1 MADPSREDRDLV
13 EEVCAGLGLTGASVA
28 VLEGGTRNRSYRLA
42 DGRQDVVLRVAG
54 EHDASYA
61 VAREA
66 EYAAQDLAAAH
77 GLAPRLLLTA
87 PGHSVTE
94 FVPGAT
100 WSRERAASADGASQA
115 GAWLARLHAIPV
127 PVGLRR
133 VCFLAS
139 LEAYAS
145 QLQDRAPVQR
155 MVESARVVAREL
167 GEFAPAL
174 CHNDLHH
181 LNLIDSPGGLV
192 AIDWEYAGAGDPRL
206 DLAGYVAYH
215 DLPEPAV
222 KALLDAHAARRPR
235 CSRGDLV
242 RARWLFEAV
251 WWAWLELRLQLEGDE
266 PEAMSAVRSR
276 LLGRLRSSR
285 SWPPAD
291 GSQEGRSRNHTR

>member
-1 MADPSREDRDLV
+1 MVDPSREDRELV
-13 EEVCAGLGLTGASVA
+13 EEVCAGLGLTGASVT

-54 EHDASYA
+54 EHDESYA

-66 EYAAQDLAAAH
+66 EYAAQRLAAAH
-77 GLAPRLLLTA
+77 GLAPRLLLGA
-87 PGHSVTE
+87 PGHAVTE
-94 FVPGAT
+94 FVPGAP
-100 WSRERAASADGASQA
+100 WRRDRAASAEGSAQA
-115 GAWLARLHAIPV
+115 GAWFARLHSLPV
-127 PVGLRR
+127 PTGLRQVR
-133 VCFLAS
+133 FLAS
-139 LEAYAS
+139 LETYAG
-145 QLQDRAPVQR
+145 QLQDASAVQR
-155 MVESARVVAREL
+155 LLEAARRVAREL
-167 GEFAPAL
+167 GEFTPAP

-251 WWAWLELRLQLEGDE
+251 WWAWLELRLQLEGGE